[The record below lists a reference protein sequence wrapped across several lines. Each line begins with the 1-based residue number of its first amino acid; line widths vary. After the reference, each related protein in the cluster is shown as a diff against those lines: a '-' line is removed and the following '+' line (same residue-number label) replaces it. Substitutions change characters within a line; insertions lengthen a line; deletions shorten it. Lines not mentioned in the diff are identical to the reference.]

1 MSSNPNPQNN
11 MDKLIKL
18 LGTIEKSIGNLKK
31 KLKEKEDL
39 KTKLDFATNA
49 LKLIAQTT
57 CTDHP
62 DCTNQNIAKDALK
75 KLN

>member
-1 MSSNPNPQNN
+1 

-39 KTKLDFATNA
+39 KTNLDFAINA
-49 LKLIAQTT
+49 LKLIAHTT
-57 CTDHP
+57 CPDHP
-62 DCTNQNIAKDALK
+62 DCTNARLLQNIAKDALK
-75 KLN
+75 KLS

>member
-1 MSSNPNPQNN
+1 MN
-11 MDKLIKL
+11 KLIKL
-18 LGTIEKSIGNLKK
+18 LGSIETSIGNLKK

-39 KTKLDFATNA
+39 KTKLDFAINA

-57 CTDHP
+57 CTDHH
-62 DCTNQNIAKDALK
+62 DCINQNIAKDALK

>member
-1 MSSNPNPQNN
+1 

-39 KTKLDFATNA
+39 KTNLDFAINA
-49 LKLIAQTT
+49 LKLIARPAGP
-57 CTDHP
+57 DHP
-62 DCTNQNIAKDALK
+62 DCTNARLLQNIAKDALK

>member
-1 MSSNPNPQNN
+1 MN
-11 MDKLIKL
+11 KLIEL

-49 LKLIAQTT
+49 LKLIARTT
-57 CTDHP
+57 SLDHP
-62 DCTNQNIAKDALK
+62 DCTNARLLQNIAKDALN
-75 KLN
+75 KL

>member
-1 MSSNPNPQNN
+1 

-39 KTKLDFATNA
+39 KTNLDFAINA
-49 LKLIAQTT
+49 LKLIARPAGP
-57 CTDHP
+57 DHP
-62 DCTNQNIAKDALK
+62 NCTNQNIAKDALK
-75 KLN
+75 KL